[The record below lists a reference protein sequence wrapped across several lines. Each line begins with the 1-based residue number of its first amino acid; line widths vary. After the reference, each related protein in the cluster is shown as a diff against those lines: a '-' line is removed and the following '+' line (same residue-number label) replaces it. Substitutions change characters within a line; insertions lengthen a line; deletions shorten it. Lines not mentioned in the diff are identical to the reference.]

1 MKKVTSRIFVDNCD
15 EHGNTFTTII
25 DLNEVD
31 CRKCI
36 HYASNLYIEL
46 DDTPKNRLVAYK
58 WFCGYEHADDGGT
71 KTLHVCIDP
80 VRISGLEF
88 KDIEIED
95 EIVDTGI

>member
-25 DLNEVD
+25 NLNEVEF
-31 CRKCI
+31 RKCI
-36 HYASNLYIEL
+36 HYAAHLYIEL
-46 DDTPKNRLVAYK
+46 KDTPENRFVAYK

-71 KTLHVCIDP
+71 KILQVYIDP
-80 VRISGLEF
+80 ERISGLEF
-88 KDIEIED
+88 KDVED